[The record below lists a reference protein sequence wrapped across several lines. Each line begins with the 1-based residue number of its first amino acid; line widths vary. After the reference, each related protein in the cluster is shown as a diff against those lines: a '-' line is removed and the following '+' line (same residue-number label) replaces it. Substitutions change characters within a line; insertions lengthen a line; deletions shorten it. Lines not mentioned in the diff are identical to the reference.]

1 MSSSVNYDKLLKLC
15 TQAVNNAVSALVAY
29 PTPCRDSLPDFDVFR
44 LRVGVQF
51 TVRINIANKHI
62 SRQDK
67 SLAKLVNLPSLMDPA
82 L

>member
-1 MSSSVNYDKLLKLC
+1 MMSSSVNYDKLLKLC

-29 PTPCRDSLPDFDVFR
+29 PTPCRVSLPDFDVCS
-44 LRVGVQF
+44 VGVHF